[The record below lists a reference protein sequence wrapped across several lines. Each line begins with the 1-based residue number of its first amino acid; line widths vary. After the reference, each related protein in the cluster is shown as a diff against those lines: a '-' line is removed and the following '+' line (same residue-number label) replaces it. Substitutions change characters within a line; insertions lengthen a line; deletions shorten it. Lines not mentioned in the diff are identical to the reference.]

1 LPFDLFSSLPFLLY
15 EILPFPI
22 HSVTNSIIR
31 KGACFL
37 GQYNTEFL
45 FQMNIYI
52 DYIMI
57 YQLEG
62 RYPENEIDSPTQ
74 EISEDYF
81 HQTKEFMEWLIK
93 KL

>member
-1 LPFDLFSSLPFLLY
+1 MFAAEFSNKGQIPGLKTGLVGSKSIIEFLL
-15 EILPFPI
+15 
-22 HSVTNSIIR
+22 
-31 KGACFL
+31 
-37 GQYNTEFL
+37 
-45 FQMNIYI
+45 QMYIYI